1 MSRRGSLAMASS
13 CGARAGMPQGAGT
26 TAGPPRFLA
35 VTMALLDPGETC
47 WRIEKA
53 HRAAFLID
61 AQAYFS
67 AVHEALGSAQRSILL
82 LGWAFDPRTRLAP
95 DGRENGHE
103 PDQIGQMLIDLAKSR
118 PELDIRILIWRSA
131 LPIALTQD
139 FFPHRARAWFEATQ
153 IKFRLDDETPLA
165 GCHHQKALIID
176 DRVAF
181 CGGADF
187 GVDRWD
193 TVAHLDEDY
202 RRLDPGQ
209 TTHPPRHEVMALVDG
224 PAAKALG
231 DLARERWRRA
241 TGETVAPPAADGDP
255 WPASIV
261 PDLLEARVGVVRTEP
276 AWRNRAPVEE
286 LMALTLRSIAEAKR
300 SLYLENQYFTSP
312 VVAEALARRLAE
324 PNGPEIV
331 LVTSGQSPS
340 YFDRFTMDRARGMA
354 LRRLREADVF
364 GRFRALCP
372 VTAEGRPIIVH
383 AKLMVVDDR
392 LARIGSANL
401 NNRSGGLDTECELAV
416 EGKDKDARA
425 AIARLRHRLVAHY
438 LGHPA
443 DDLDRALARHRGL
456 IPAIDALNR
465 SGRLQDIAAPTTG
478 RMTRLVAS
486 YHLGDP
492 LGVEDAWR
500 PWRRRRKLDAAVHAI
515 AAGRTC

>member
-1 MSRRGSLAMASS
+1 MWRKAPKATS
-13 CGARAGMPQGAGT
+13 PGT
-26 TAGPPRFLA
+26 TTGSPRFLA
-35 VTMALLDPGETC
+35 VTMALLEPGETC
-47 WRIEKA
+47 WRIEEA

-67 AVHEALGSAQRSILL
+67 AVREALAGAQRSILL

-95 DGRENGHE
+95 DGQENGHE
-103 PDQIGQMLIDLAKSR
+103 PDQIGQMLIDLSKNR

-139 FFPHRARAWFEATQ
+139 FFPHRARGWFEDTQ

-165 GCHHQKALIID
+165 GCHHQKALIVD

-193 TVAHLDEDY
+193 TIAHLDADY
-202 RRLDPGQ
+202 RRLDPSQ
-209 TTHPPRHEVMALVDG
+209 ATHPPRHEVMALVDG

-241 TGETVAPPAADGDP
+241 TGEETAAPTADGDP
-255 WPASIV
+255 WPASVV
-261 PDLLEARVGVVRTEP
+261 PDILDAHVGVVRTEP
-276 AWRNRAPVEE
+276 AWHGRAPVQEWS
-286 LMALTLRSIAEAKR
+286 ALTLASIAEAKR

-312 VVAEALARRLAE
+312 IVAEALARRLGE

-331 LVTSGQSPS
+331 LVTSQHSPS

-364 GRFRALCP
+364 GRFRALYP
-372 VTAEGRPIIVH
+372 VTAEGRSIIVH

-401 NNRSGGLDTECELAV
+401 NNRSGGLDTECELAI
-416 EGKDKDARA
+416 EAKDKDARA
-425 AIARLRHRLVAHY
+425 AIARFRHRLVAHY
-438 LGHPA
+438 LGRTA
-443 DDLDRALARHRGL
+443 DDLDGAFARHRAL

-465 SGRLQDIAAPTTG
+465 TGRLKDIAAPTTG

-500 PWRRRRKLDAAVHAI
+500 PWRRRRKLDEAVHVV
-515 AAGRTC
+515 AAGKDLAA